1 MEKTTMEAHTLAAA
15 LGRTTGS
22 RESRR
27 IIRAGRVPAIIYGGD
42 EESVLL
48 TLDSQE
54 FERFLRNTRPGER
67 EVSLEFDD
75 GSRMVVTPHQVDR
88 HPFRDYV
95 RHVDFM
101 RVTAS

>member
-1 MEKTTMEAHTLAAA
+1 MESHTLAAV

-27 IIRAGRVPAIIYGGD
+27 IIRSGRVPAVIYGGD

-54 FERFLRNTRPGER
+54 FERFMRNTRPGDR
-67 EVSLEFDD
+67 EISLEFDD
-75 GSRMVVTPHQVDR
+75 GTTIVVIPHQVDR
-88 HPFRDYV
+88 HPYRDYV

-101 RVTAS
+101 RVAAS

>member
-1 MEKTTMEAHTLAAA
+1 MEKTTMESHTLAAV

-54 FERFLRNTRPGER
+54 FERFLRTTRPGER

>member
-1 MEKTTMEAHTLAAA
+1 MESHTLAAV
-15 LGRTTGS
+15 LGRNTGS

-27 IIRAGRVPAIIYGGD
+27 IIRSGRVPAVIYGGD

-54 FERFLRNTRPGER
+54 FERFMRNTRPGDR
-67 EVSLEFDD
+67 EISLEFDD
-75 GSRMVVTPHQVDR
+75 GTTMVVIPHQVDR
-88 HPFRDYV
+88 HPYRDYV

-101 RVTAS
+101 RVAAS

>member
-1 MEKTTMEAHTLAAA
+1 MPERTLRAAK
-15 LGRTTGS
+15 GRSTGS

-27 IIRAGRVPAIIYGGD
+27 LVRAGRGPAVLYGGG

-54 FERFLRNTRPGER
+54 FERFLRSTPPGER
-67 EVSLEFDD
+67 EVSLRFKD
-75 GSRMVVTPHQVDR
+75 GSAVTVTPHQVDR

-95 RHVDFM
+95 RHVDFL
-101 RVTAS
+101 RVPAS

>member
-1 MEKTTMEAHTLAAA
+1 MEPHTLAAV
-15 LGRTTGS
+15 LGRSTGS

-27 IIRAGRVPAIIYGGD
+27 LIRAGRVPAVIYGGGA
-42 EESVLL
+42 ESVLL

-54 FERFLRNTRPGER
+54 FERFMRNTRPGER
-67 EVSLEFDD
+67 TISLEFDD
-75 GSRMVVTPHQVDR
+75 GTRMVVIPHQVDR